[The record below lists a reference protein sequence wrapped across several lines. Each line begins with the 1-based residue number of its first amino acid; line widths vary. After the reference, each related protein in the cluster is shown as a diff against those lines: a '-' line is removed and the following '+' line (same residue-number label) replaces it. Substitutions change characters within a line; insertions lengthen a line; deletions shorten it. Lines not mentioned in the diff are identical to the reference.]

1 MWAEFLDYLDV
12 LPDEITIYHY
22 HNFESTHLRKLSE
35 RHGLEEGLRV
45 KLFDN
50 LIDLHSVLKQF
61 AVLPVYSY
69 GLKSVAKWM
78 GFSWREKGSDA
89 AMSML
94 WFDLWLSTGD
104 RKYLELAVE
113 YNEDDCRGTRAVR
126 EWVGG
131 PRYQSIR
138 EG

>member
-1 MWAEFLDYLDV
+1 MWAGFLDYLRA
-12 LPDEITIYHY
+12 LPEEITIHHY
-22 HNFESTHLRKLSE
+22 HNFESTHLRKLAE

-50 LIDLHSVLKQF
+50 LIDLHSVLKQS

-78 GFSWREKGSDA
+78 GFEWREAGSDA

-94 WFDLWLSTGD
+94 WFDLWLNTGD

-113 YNEDDCRGTRAVR
+113 YNEDDCRGTRKVKQWMQDR
-126 EWVGG
+126 
-131 PRYQSIR
+131 R
-138 EG
+138 